1 MRVCNEYV
9 TTPGMPKSRQA
20 EELTGT
26 STAIAQHNLMRYPKE
41 HKQSVMD
48 NPPDGTSR
56 IIFPPN
62 SQSDIFQTFCLT
74 CHRMEQ
80 MRDHCY
86 LRDRA
91 LGNASQ
97 LQMAPILYKILKDI
111 GNLLGTRH
119 NFWNS
124 PLTKGIL
131 SFGSYE
137 RHHVPGHVHKLHHY
151 GSYERQ
157 HNDVIQ
163 DHDRSESL
171 SRLNHRSTMITI
183 DQSIKGRHTQTC
195 D

>member
-1 MRVCNEYV
+1 
-9 TTPGMPKSRQA
+9 
-20 EELTGT
+20 
-26 STAIAQHNLMRYPKE
+26 
-41 HKQSVMD
+41 
-48 NPPDGTSR
+48 
-56 IIFPPN
+56 
-62 SQSDIFQTFCLT
+62 
-74 CHRMEQ
+74 MEQ

-163 DHDRSESL
+163 DHDQSKSL
-171 SRLNHRSTMITI
+171 SRPNHRSSFDH
-183 DQSIKGRHTQTC
+183 DQSIKICHTFTPRHLLDATRLHNKKHILVEFRTWYFTAPMAQWKHPWGH
-195 D
+195 DKNV